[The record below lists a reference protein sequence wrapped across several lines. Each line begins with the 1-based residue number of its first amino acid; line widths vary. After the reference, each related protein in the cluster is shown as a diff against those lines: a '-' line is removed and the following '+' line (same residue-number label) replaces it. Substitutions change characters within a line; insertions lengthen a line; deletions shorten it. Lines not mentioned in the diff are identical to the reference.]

1 MNGTLQSNSQNN
13 SVVRNQS
20 QIRTN
25 INIEMAPQVDPGY
38 NQYIE
43 ELEFKAA
50 VSSSKDSFMQM

>member
-1 MNGTLQSNSQNN
+1 
-13 SVVRNQS
+13 
-20 QIRTN
+20 
-25 INIEMAPQVDPGY
+25 MAPQVDPGY